1 MKRCELVDEFMRN
14 KRKYVRYKHQVSKKS
29 NDERVQ
35 KVVKF
40 LQFCCRQGVKR
51 IKNINKGN
59 YDDFMRFL
67 ANNRSLETQR
77 KYRLALAEFI
87 ERAGLSFKIVKNVDR
102 QKEKKFL
109 KLKSILKDCNCD
121 IEQYREVIMNLF

>member
-1 MKRCELVDEFMRN
+1 MKKCELVDEFIRN
-14 KRKYVRYKHQVSKKS
+14 KRKYVRYKHQVNEKS

-35 KVVKF
+35 KVIKF

-67 ANNRSLETQR
+67 SNNRSLETQR
-77 KYRLALAEFI
+77 KYRLALSEFV
-87 ERAGLSFKIVKNVDR
+87 ERASLGFKIVKNVDR
-102 QKEKKFL
+102 QKEKKL
-109 KLKSILKDCNCD
+109 NKILQILNVSDISKEQKSEILK
-121 IEQYREVIMNLF
+121 II